1 MPAKQSLERKGLVL
15 CVFKMALF
23 KSATAASQGPDSRV
37 KSQKVWSSPKYM
49 CLHTDYNQTGIIRK
63 EDWLS
68 SHSENIWAGNLNN
81 VC

>member
-1 MPAKQSLERKGLVL
+1 MPAKQSLECKGLIL

-23 KSATAASQGPDSRV
+23 KSVIAASQGADSRV

-63 EDWLS
+63 ENWLS
-68 SHSENIWAGNLNN
+68 SHSDILWVRVGI
-81 VC
+81 